1 MAGPER
7 PFVETR
13 YAQMFPTLTPTEIA
27 RLRRFGE
34 VRRHAAGEQL
44 VRTGEPSPGMLV
56 VLSGELAVSQHN
68 VLGRSE
74 PIVTHEP
81 GGFMGE
87 LAQLSGRPALV
98 DAVAV
103 KPVEILVIPSR
114 SLRDVLVAEAELGER
129 IMRALIL
136 RRVGLLETG
145 LAGPVIIG
153 HAGSSDVLR
162 LAEFLRRNGHPHH
175 TLDPDLD
182 SCAKTLL
189 DRFEIA
195 ASELPIVLCPNYRC
209 CAIPPRAR
217 SPAAS
222 VWFDRSTLPGSTTSP
237 SSAPDRPALRRRST
251 RLPKGFR

>member
-13 YAQMFPTLTPTEIA
+13 YAQMFPTLTPAEIA

-162 LAEFLRRNGHPHH
+162 LAEFLVSRSRRP
-175 TLDPDLD
+175 
-182 SCAKTLL
+182 SCRSSFVRT
-189 DRFEIA
+189 D
-195 ASELPIVLCPNYRC
+195 RC
-209 CAIPPRAR
+209 CAIPARAR